1 MLFVLDTSQLTEEYC
16 LIEVCLVWG
25 GRSLPLAQIVLEH
38 ASATVG
44 FEQYR
49 PVLEAV
55 KALLPETVEVTFLAD
70 RGFMYGELMIILTIP
85 HI

>member
-1 MLFVLDTSQLTEEYC
+1 MLLVLDTSMLNDEYC
-16 LIEVCLVWG
+16 LMEVCLVWG

-49 PVLEAV
+49 SVLEAV
-55 KALLPETVEVTFLAD
+55 KALLPQAAEVSVPINF
-70 RGFMYGELMIILTIP
+70 FNWY
-85 HI
+85 